1 MILVFRYIELQNGIR
16 MLLVS
21 NTNSQLSGAALD
33 IKVGSFYD
41 PVHLQGLCH
50 LCEHVL
56 FTGSEQ
62 YPNDS
67 YSSFLA
73 QRGGSSNAFTS
84 SEHTNFHFDIP
95 SEHFSEALQR
105 FISFFTHPI
114 FRQTSVKNELE
125 TIQSEHEKNRYNDV
139 WRTNQVRSMLILLSS
154 LFYDLIYYF
163 NTDIGNEIVKYET
176 NILGGTS
183 DCQSQ
188 SCFLSFFRLVRDIV
202 WKSVKMQTEIY
213 VTNFSRFS
221 KLIIQRI
228 LCQFALFTIK
238 ALMIWKNWPSCFSY
252 LCQTKIF
259 PKEFGQIIPSG
270 IVR

>member
-1 MILVFRYIELQNGIR
+1 MGKCVTLIFSFRYIELQNGIR

-21 NTNSQLSGAALD
+21 NVDSQLSGAALD

-67 YSSFLA
+67 YSSFLS

-139 WRTNQVRSMLILLSS
+139 WRTNQV
-154 LFYDLIYYF
+154 
-163 NTDIGNEIVKYET
+163 N
-176 NILGGTS
+176 
-183 DCQSQ
+183 
-188 SCFLSFFRLVRDIV
+188 
-202 WKSVKMQTEIY
+202 
-213 VTNFSRFS
+213 
-221 KLIIQRI
+221 
-228 LCQFALFTIK
+228 
-238 ALMIWKNWPSCFSY
+238 
-252 LCQTKIF
+252 
-259 PKEFGQIIPSG
+259 
-270 IVR
+270 

>member
-1 MILVFRYIELQNGIR
+1 MITYIYILGKYYRTAHYRFVLKFHFRYIELQNGIR

-21 NTNSQLSGAALD
+21 NADSQISGAALD

-56 FTGSEQ
+56 FTGSEH

-67 YSSFLA
+67 YSSFLS

-95 SEHFSEALQR
+95 SEHFCEALQR

-125 TIQSEHEKNRYNDV
+125 SVQSEHEKNRYNDV
-139 WRTNQVRSMLILLSS
+139 WRTNQVGVSFIFLNQFCYLKMYYLTPVVDVKCIYLSP
-154 LFYDLIYYF
+154 LYF
-163 NTDIGNEIVKYET
+163 
-176 NILGGTS
+176 
-183 DCQSQ
+183 
-188 SCFLSFFRLVRDIV
+188 
-202 WKSVKMQTEIY
+202 
-213 VTNFSRFS
+213 
-221 KLIIQRI
+221 
-228 LCQFALFTIK
+228 
-238 ALMIWKNWPSCFSY
+238 
-252 LCQTKIF
+252 
-259 PKEFGQIIPSG
+259 
-270 IVR
+270 

>member
-1 MILVFRYIELQNGIR
+1 MF
-16 MLLVS
+16 LVS

-50 LCEHVL
+50 LCEHAL

-139 WRTNQVRSMLILLSS
+139 WRTNQVNLLFILLSP
-154 LFYDLIYYF
+154 LFYDFIYYL
-163 NTDIGNEIVKYET
+163 NTNIRDEIVEYET

-188 SCFLSFFRLVRDIV
+188 SCFLSFFD
-202 WKSVKMQTEIY
+202 WYET
-213 VTNFSRFS
+213 
-221 KLIIQRI
+221 
-228 LCQFALFTIK
+228 
-238 ALMIWKNWPSCFSY
+238 
-252 LCQTKIF
+252 
-259 PKEFGQIIPSG
+259 
-270 IVR
+270 